1 MDRLDDI
8 LQNNGM
14 SEKGKK
20 GIYGLFSQNNI
31 NLLYLLA
38 NLTETDASNLSK
50 IKNCM
55 EDAAIEIASS
65 FYDYL
70 MTIEETKKIILSR
83 PDLLDSLKLTQ
94 THYIKSL
101 FSLNYDEKYFKNR
114 IIVGFA
120 HYIHNISPT
129 IYIGSYG
136 YYNALMSSAVIN
148 CCKKNGLPHEESIRI
163 LNSVQKLLS
172 IDITL
177 AIESYYQKSTDDI
190 YRIEQDSFNRLIAL
204 AEYRDEDTGNHICR
218 MSHYASIIAK
228 ELGTE
233 DAFQEIVLN
242 AAPMHDIGKVGIPD
256 NILLKPGRLT
266 KEEFEIMKSHTEI
279 GYNILKDSESQ
290 ALKEGAV
297 IALSH
302 HENFDGSGYPKGL
315 TGEEIPLAGRI
326 SKIADVFDA
335 LINKRIYK
343 PAYSLDET
351 IKIMKD
357 EMKPRKAFDPDCFN
371 AFLNG
376 LDEILD
382 IRQKIDGDNN
392 IKNSLSLCGKA
403 V

>member
-8 LQNNGM
+8 LQKNGM
-14 SEKGKK
+14 TEKGKK
-20 GIYGLFSQNNI
+20 SIYELFSQNNI

-38 NLTETDASNLSK
+38 NHAEADVADLSK

-55 EDAAIEIASS
+55 ENAAVEIASS

-70 MTIEETKKIILSR
+70 MTIEETKKIILSK

-94 THYIKSL
+94 SHYIKSL
-101 FSLNYDEKYFKNR
+101 FSLNYDEKYFINR
-114 IIVGFA
+114 VMVGFA
-120 HYIHNISPT
+120 HYIHKISPT

-136 YYNALMSSAVIN
+136 YYNTLITSAVIN
-148 CCKKNGLPHEESIRI
+148 CCKEKGLPHEESIRI
-163 LNSVQKLLS
+163 LNSVQKILS

-177 AIESYYQKSTDDI
+177 AIESYYQKSIDDV
-190 YRIEQDSFNRLIAL
+190 YRMEQDSLNRLIVL
-204 AEYRDEDTGNHICR
+204 AEYRDEDTGRHISR
-218 MSHYASIIAK
+218 MSNYAAVIAK
-228 ELGTE
+228 ELRT
-233 DAFQEIVLN
+233 DSVFQENILN
-242 AAPMHDIGKVGIPD
+242 AAPMHDIGKVGVPD

-266 KEEFEIMKSHTEI
+266 KEEFEIMKSHTGI
-279 GYNILKDSESQ
+279 GYNILKDSESPV
-290 ALKEGAV
+290 LKEGAV

-315 TGEEIPLAGRI
+315 TGEEIPLTGKI

-343 PAYSLDET
+343 PAYTLEET

-357 EMKPRKAFDPDCFN
+357 EMKPGKAFDPDCFK

-382 IRQKIDGDNN
+382 IRQKIDGSS
-392 IKNSLSLCGKA
+392 IKT
-403 V
+403 VD